1 MREGEAVS
9 ARAPSASRRAGSSA
23 KESAKSSAESNK
35 SSAKSNVPFIE
46 RRRHPRPRLAEIR
59 RGATLNLLPPSVVTG
74 SVRIIE
80 FLLIAV
86 LGFAIYLLYVER
98 EGTSTHITYLI
109 AVLIAA
115 TANMLTFQAFN
126 LYEVPAFSAFVRSF
140 TRIVFAWSL
149 VVVGMMALAFFGK
162 VGADFSRVWIA
173 TWYFAALS
181 MLFGERLA
189 LSLMARRWIKEGRLN
204 RRAVI
209 VGGGHEAE
217 ELIKALEASTE
228 TDIRIAGIFDDR
240 GDDRV
245 SPIVAGYPKLGNIDQ
260 LVAFARNSRLDLL
273 IVSLPVTAEKRLLA
287 LLKKLWVLP
296 VDIRLSAHNNQL
308 RFRPRTYSYIG
319 NVPFIDITDKPIAD
333 WDHVKKWLF
342 DKVVGWLAVILL
354 APVMAVIA
362 LLIKLDSKGPVLFRQ
377 KRQGFNNE
385 LIEVYK
391 FRSMYAD
398 HTDAE
403 ASKLVTKDDPRVT
416 RIGRFLRKT
425 SLDELP
431 QFFNVVKGDLSLV
444 GPRPHALKA
453 KAEDK
458 LYSEVVDGYFA
469 RHRVKPGVT
478 GWAQINGW
486 RGETDTEEKIQRR
499 VEHDLYYIENWSV
512 TFDLYICLMTPFALL
527 KGENAY

>member
-1 MREGEAVS
+1 MSKIGAVPDREALNAPRSLRRDKSGAVL
-9 ARAPSASRRAGSSA
+9 P
-23 KESAKSSAESNK
+23 
-35 SSAKSNVPFIE
+35 E

-59 RGATLNLLPPSVVTG
+59 RGAKLNLLPPNVIAG
-74 SVRIIE
+74 AVRMVE
-80 FLLIAV
+80 FLLVAV
-86 LGFAIYLLYVER
+86 LGFSIYLAYVER
-98 EGTSTHITYLI
+98 ESANAHLVYLG

-115 TANMLTFQAFN
+115 TANMLMFQALD
-126 LYEVPAFSAFVRSF
+126 LYRVPAFSAFVRSF
-140 TRIVFAWSL
+140 TRITVAWTL
-149 VVVGMMALAFFGK
+149 VMGGLMALAFFGK
-162 VGADFSRVWIA
+162 VGAEFSRVWIA
-173 TWYFAALS
+173 TWYLSALLA
-181 MLFGERLA
+181 LFSERLA
-189 LSLMARRWIKEGRLN
+189 LSLLAKRWIKEGRLN

-217 ELIKALEASTE
+217 ELIKALEASQE

-240 GDDRV
+240 GDERV
-245 SPIVAGYPKLGNIDQ
+245 SPIVAGYPKLGNIDE

-273 IVSLPVTAEKRLLA
+273 IVSLPVTAEKRLLQ

-296 VDIRLSAHNNQL
+296 VDIRLSAHSNKL

-342 DKVVGWLAVILL
+342 DKIAASLASILF
-354 APVMAVIA
+354 APVMAAIA
-362 LLIKLDSKGPVLFRQ
+362 ILIKLDSKGPVLFRQ

-385 LIEVYK
+385 LIEVFK
-391 FRSMYAD
+391 FRTMYVDQAD
-398 HTDAE
+398 ADA
-403 ASKLVTKDDPRVT
+403 SRLVTKDDPRVT

-458 LYSEVVDGYFA
+458 LYYDVVDGYFA

-478 GWAQINGW
+478 GWAQISGW

-512 TFDLYICLMTPFALL
+512 TFDLYICLMTPFALF